1 MGVKRL
7 ALLSL
12 YLKVRAPT
20 VEGEFYTIKNPF
32 TLFRKSG
39 SITLS
44 NGYSLEFNKENKKRI
59 LGLANFCLKTGII
72 VNYLHYYTLI
82 QEFTLPAFG
91 KCQFS

>member
-1 MGVKRL
+1 MQSGFSLGVKRL

-59 LGLANFCLKTGII
+59 LGLANFCLKTGIKLGNGDS
-72 VNYLHYYTLI
+72 VHELL
-82 QEFTLPAFG
+82 
-91 KCQFS
+91 